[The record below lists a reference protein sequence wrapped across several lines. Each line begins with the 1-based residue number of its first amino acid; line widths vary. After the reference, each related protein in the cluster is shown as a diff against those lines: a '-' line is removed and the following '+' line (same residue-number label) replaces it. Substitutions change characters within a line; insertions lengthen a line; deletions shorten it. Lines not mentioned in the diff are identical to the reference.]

1 MVLIELKKTFEKRRT
16 NLIALL
22 EKPDNELD
30 LGKQH
35 QVYGAIKEIEN
46 FLRTLDHLRDLE
58 LQDTVNFKLR
68 NETTPGF
75 MDKMTMRFKKF

>member
-1 MVLIELKKTFEKRRT
+1 MVLIELKKTFEKRRA

-22 EKPDNELD
+22 ESPDHGLD
-30 LGKQH
+30 LGRQH

-58 LQDTVNFKLR
+58 LQDNIGLTLR
-68 NETTPGF
+68 NETAPGF
-75 MDKMTMRFKKF
+75 LDKLSTRLRR